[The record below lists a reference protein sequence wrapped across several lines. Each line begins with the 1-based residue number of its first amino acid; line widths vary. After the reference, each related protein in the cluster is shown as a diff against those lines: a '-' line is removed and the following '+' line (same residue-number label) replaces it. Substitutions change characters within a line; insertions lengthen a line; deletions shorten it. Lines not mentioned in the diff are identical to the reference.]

1 METLRAVNYW
11 RACWRTCLELDRA
24 ACHMITSA
32 QWQFGFFIKRSH
44 CPLWLIERVGG
55 VTPHSGGWSC
65 FIYTFFGLGLL
76 SPPLDTPP
84 NTYREEKKKKHHEL
98 CTACAFPQRARA
110 VHGLI
115 SKTTRK
121 KTAVFIILSY
131 YTRWKLPVTTNMK
144 HLVGLN
150 PHVHSKKGSTS
161 MFKHAH
167 PSPNP
172 LEAVG
177 LREELLFNIPQH
189 DLSFVRLWHN
199 NCIFKR
205 LGRSSSMI
213 GWDLWL

>member
-84 NTYREEKKKKHHEL
+84 NTYREE
-98 CTACAFPQRARA
+98 
-110 VHGLI
+110 
-115 SKTTRK
+115 RK
-121 KTAVFIILSY
+121 KTPWAVHCMRVPATCPSCAWAHLWNDEEKNGRIYYLILLYPVEAPCY
-131 YTRWKLPVTTNMK
+131 YQYEAFGWTESTCSLQKRQ
-144 HLVGLN
+144 
-150 PHVHSKKGSTS
+150 HVHVQTC
-161 MFKHAH
+161 
-167 PSPNP
+167 PP
-172 LEAVG
+172 L
-177 LREELLFNIPQH
+177 PQPTG
-189 DLSFVRLWHN
+189 
-199 NCIFKR
+199 
-205 LGRSSSMI
+205 GRGAQRGI
-213 GWDLWL
+213 AL